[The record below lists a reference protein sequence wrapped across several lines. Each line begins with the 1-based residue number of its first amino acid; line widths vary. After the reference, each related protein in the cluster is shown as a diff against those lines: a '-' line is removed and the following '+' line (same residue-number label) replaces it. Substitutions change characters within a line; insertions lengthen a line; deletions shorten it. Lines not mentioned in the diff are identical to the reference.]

1 MCFDV
6 QEINN
11 YLLKNKTRFY
21 QEMGDKLK
29 EIRISQNITINKLA
43 LKTFISNTY
52 LTQIEKGQYGLSLIK
67 FITICNSLG
76 INPNYILRDFIITNR
91 TDEDILIEK
100 LQGSKNIL
108 INIVDFMKCK

>member
-11 YLLKNKTRFY
+11 YLLKNKTKFY

-29 EIRISQNITINKLA
+29 EIRISQNITVSKLA
-43 LKTFISNTY
+43 LKTFISTTY
-52 LTQIEKGQYGLSLIK
+52 LCQIEKGEYGVSLIK

-76 INPNYILRDFIITNR
+76 INPGYLLKDFIVTNKL
-91 TDEDILIEK
+91 DEDLLIEK
-100 LQGSKNIL
+100 LQGSKNIST
-108 INIVDFMKCK
+108 NIIDFLKSK